1 MPTSL
6 GRTRSRLSLLI
17 AFAVATPLVARGQ
30 TPVEVRV
37 KPQELAVE
45 VGQEERLFV
54 SAFDARGN
62 LLSHPGFLFATTDST
77 VVRIDPDG
85 TIYAV
90 RPGSATILVHA
101 GFGAANVRVVV
112 FGPDA
117 PASRRIPSARG
128 EGSPPRLPPGARVQ
142 VVPDPVYL
150 LLGERQD
157 LRVIGLLR
165 DRTALEEIPATWS
178 STDPRIASA
187 DRRGAV
193 LGRGEGRVTIIA
205 TVNAV
210 AADTVSVLVG
220 DADFRLD
227 RPRLV
232 LALGAFDTAKVV
244 VPSQGNRS
252 LLNGLTWRVV
262 DPSVARVGP
271 AGIVQALGH
280 GTTELVV
287 HGFRREHRI
296 PLIVHRPVS
305 HLTLVPSPGPE
316 PLLVP
321 LTGARSI
328 HAVASSVD
336 STSVPEAELR
346 WEVGDPAIATFD
358 AESANVHGKRE
369 GITTLTLRADGFDP
383 ITWAIRVQRAPI
395 IMDRMKVVI
404 EPSQDDTLSASFV
417 DLAGA
422 PIGPAAV
429 LTWNS
434 SAPAVVRVDS
444 AGVITG
450 LQEGRATIHA
460 GTPWGDAVSSE
471 VHVVADLLLVVDRG
485 KAGSGIVQVRSRD
498 PLRMKQ
504 VLRDG
509 ARNRHPAYAPDR
521 STVAFASDRSG
532 DFDIYV
538 MDVDGASPRGLTEMP
553 GDQAH
558 PSWTPDGQYLVFA
571 DQRTGQSQIAITTI
585 TLPTIRV
592 LASAPA
598 DESYSHPAVSPD
610 GTTVVFLASN
620 STQTNLAVIDRAGG
634 PVRVVARDV
643 SPQAGP
649 VFHPGGEVL
658 YARWGAD
665 ESRRGIFRL
674 DLDTGE
680 STMIHSAT
688 QPITSLAVSRD
699 GTTLAYVSSARLWRI
714 SFNEGDA
721 ARLALPSFERV
732 TDPSF

>member
-1 MPTSL
+1 
-6 GRTRSRLSLLI
+6 LI
-17 AFAVATPLVARGQ
+17 AFAVATPPVARGQ

-321 LTGARSI
+321 LTGARPI

-471 VHVVADLLLVVDRG
+471 VHV
-485 KAGSGIVQVRSRD
+485 
-498 PLRMKQ
+498 
-504 VLRDG
+504 G

-610 GTTVVFLASN
+610 GTTIVFLVSN
-620 STQTNLAVIDRAGG
+620 STQTNLAVIDRTGG

-658 YARWGAD
+658 YARWSAD

-674 DLDTGE
+674 DLDTDE